1 MRGGETVT
9 LSGIALDSTIYDVK
23 TQYAAK
29 TGLQQDKVKLLLNKK
44 PTADL
49 KTLQEL
55 GVEADAE
62 LSVMIM
68 GGAAA
73 PSSATS
79 TPAAEE
85 KASPVAADVPAPQSL
100 ESTTSAPN
108 SERAQAEAGEA
119 KPLVGPST
127 AAEFLRTDEFW
138 SDLQAFLSQR
148 LRDEDEAK
156 LLAGVFKD
164 AWKKL

>member
-9 LSGIALDSTIYDVK
+9 LSGVALDSTIYDLK

-29 TGLQQDKVKLLLNKK
+29 SGSQQDKIKLLLNKK
-44 PTADL
+44 PAADL
-49 KTLQEL
+49 KTLKDL

-68 GGAAA
+68 GGAT
-73 PSSATS
+73 ATS
-79 TPAAEE
+79 PAATSVVEE
-85 KASPVAADVPAPQSL
+85 KASPAAAAVPSPQ
-100 ESTTSAPN
+100 TVDPAASAPN
-108 SERAQAEAGEA
+108 SERAQAEAGETKA
-119 KPLVGPST
+119 PLGPAT
-127 AAEFLRTDEFW
+127 AAEFLKTDEFW

-156 LLAGVFKD
+156 VLAGVFKE
-164 AWKKL
+164 AWKKT